1 MEFLL
6 LGALMGLLPA
16 VIAGRKGRAF
26 GPWWVFGALV
36 FIVALPAS
44 LFIESDAKALEAA
57 DLYTGRKK
65 KCPECAAILKAE
77 ANDCPSCR
85 RGFSREQRVASGV

>member
-1 MEFLL
+1 MEFILF
-6 LGALMGLLPA
+6 GALMGLLPA
-16 VIAGRKGRAF
+16 VIARRKGRAF
-26 GPWWVFGALV
+26 VPWWVFGALV
-36 FIVALPAS
+36 FVVALPAS

-77 ANDCPSCR
+77 ANDCRSCR
-85 RGFSREQRVASGV
+85 RGFSHEERIGAGV